1 MVWEVAVRESI
12 PAIVALAG
20 VSGSGKTYSALMLAA
35 GLAGEGGKVGMI
47 DTEAG
52 RGAMYADDPDI
63 IAAMPGGVYY
73 RIELTPPFTPAKFL
87 EAMQSA
93 SSAGITALVT
103 DSITHEWEGT
113 GGCADIAEN
122 NKMGGNP
129 NWAKA
134 KMEHKRLMNFMT
146 QSRMHI
152 IPCLRAREKTKHEKD
167 EKGKLQIV
175 QLGIQPIQ
183 EKNFM
188 FEMTASFLIDEE
200 THFPIVK
207 KSFPNPLGQIFRN
220 LKRPL
225 TKADGIA
232 IRQWCEGGT
241 ATNTTLREWKQ
252 KARDASMLGRE
263 ALGQFWISLEAE
275 KRQKLMDAFGAEM
288 MKELQFNAEE
298 ADESAVAQSTGDES
312 PPAFD

>member
-1 MVWEVAVRESI
+1 MVWEVATRESI
-12 PAIVALAG
+12 PAIIALAG
-20 VSGSGKTYSALMLAA
+20 VSGSGKTYSALLLAA
-35 GLAGEGGKVGMI
+35 GLAGENGKVGMI

-63 IAAMPGGVYY
+63 IAAMPGGAYY
-73 RIELTPPFTPAKFL
+73 RIELTPPFTPARFL

-93 SSAGITALVT
+93 SAAGITALVV

-113 GGCADIAEN
+113 GGCSDIAEN

-152 IPCLRAREKTKHEKD
+152 IPCLRAREKTKQEKD
-167 EKGKLQIV
+167 EKGKLQII
-175 QLGIQPIQ
+175 QLGMQPIQ

-188 FEMTASFLIDEE
+188 FEMTASFLIDEHSHIPHIIKCPKPLLSVFRGF
-200 THFPIVK
+200 TKPI
-207 KSFPNPLGQIFRN
+207 S
-220 LKRPL
+220 
-225 TKADGIA
+225 KAEGEA
-232 IRQWCEGGT
+232 VRVWCEGG
-241 ATNTTLREWKQ
+241 AKSNTTLREWKQ
-252 KARDASMLGRE
+252 KARDASMQGRE
-263 ALGQFWISLEAE
+263 ALGQFWISIEEE

-298 ADESAVAQSTGDES
+298 ADEAAAPPADQES
-312 PPAFD
+312 PPAFN